1 MILVG
6 DIGGTNTRLAIFSA
20 GDGLLKEPQAE
31 AVFPSG
37 RYESLESIVREFMTG
52 AGHAV
57 ENAVFGVAGP
67 VREGRAILTNLPWV
81 VDATHLQE
89 TLGFQS
95 LLLVNDVLATAAA
108 VPHLGKGAILTLQ
121 EGQADPHGNVAV
133 IAPGTGLGEA
143 FITRYGGGTARAYA
157 TEGGHADF
165 GPRNEEESDLWHSL
179 KSSFARVSYERVCSG
194 PGIALIYRYLRDRF
208 PGEEDPAVKEAVLGG
223 ADPVPRIAEAA
234 LRADHTCPLCEK
246 ALRIFTSILGAEA
259 GNLALKVLATG
270 GVYLGGGIPP
280 RLAPL
285 LQDENFLRAFTEK
298 GRMSGLMERIPVH
311 VILEPRAALLG
322 AACLY
327 WEGMEV

>member
-37 RYESLESIVREFMTG
+37 GYDSLENMVREFMSG

-67 VREGRAILTNLPWV
+67 VRDGKAKLTNLPWGL
-81 VDATHLQE
+81 DAGHLQE
-89 TLGFQS
+89 ILGLKS
-95 LLLVNDVLATAAA
+95 VLLVNDVLATAAA
-108 VPHLGKGAILTLQ
+108 VPHLGKGTILTLQ
-121 EGQADPHGNVAV
+121 KGQADPQGNLAV

-143 FITRYGGGTARAYA
+143 FVTRDAGRARAYA

-165 GPRNEEESDLWHSL
+165 APCNEEELALWQFL
-179 KSSFARVSYERVCSG
+179 KNGMGHVSYETVCSG
-194 PGIALIYRYLRDRF
+194 PGIARIYRYLRYKF
-208 PGEEDPAVKEAVLGG
+208 PEEASASAKDILNG
-223 ADPVPRIAEAA
+223 ADDPVPWIVSGSLEV
-234 LRADHTCPLCEK
+234 DHAYPLCEK
-246 ALRIFTSILGAEA
+246 ALRLFAAILGAEA

-270 GVYLGGGIPP
+270 GVYLAGGIPP
-280 RLAPL
+280 RIVPFLKDEVF
-285 LQDENFLRAFTEK
+285 LQSFQEK
-298 GRMSGLMERIPVH
+298 GRMSGLMEMIPVH
-311 VILEPRAALLG
+311 VVLEPRAALLG

-327 WEGMEV
+327 WEGTDG